1 MGLIL
6 GDHKYPTF
14 KTLNLITLSNEADFI
29 GRLLSARHKEKA
41 FKELLDLYQE
51 RLYWHIRKLVVT
63 HENAD
68 DVLQNTFLRIY
79 KSLAK
84 FKQNSSLHTW
94 MYKIAYNE
102 SLRFLEKKKKKHYIS
117 TDDISD
123 KYLNSLEEDAYF
135 DGDEIQLK
143 LQQVLSQLPER
154 ERQIFQMKYYDDL
167 KFREISDILEIKEGT
182 IKSSYYN
189 SARYI
194 EKKMITVELLVKT
207 KV

>member
-1 MGLIL
+1 M
-6 GDHKYPTF
+6 
-14 KTLNLITLSNEADFI
+14 SNESDFI
-29 GRLLSARHKEKA
+29 GRLLSSRHREKA
-41 FKELLDLYQE
+41 FIELLDLYQE
-51 RLYWHIRKLVVT
+51 RLYWHIRKLVIT

-68 DVLQNTFLRIY
+68 DVLQNTFMRIY
-79 KSLAK
+79 KSLTK

-102 SLRFLEKKKKKHYIS
+102 SLRFLENNKKKHYIS
-117 TDDISD
+117 TDDVGG
-123 KYLNSLEEDAYF
+123 KYLNAMAEDAYF

-143 LQQVLSQLPER
+143 LQRVLSQLPEKQ
-154 ERQIFQMKYYDDL
+154 RQIFQMKYYDDL

-189 SARYI
+189 SAKYI
-194 EKKMITVELLVKT
+194 EKNMIAVELLSKN